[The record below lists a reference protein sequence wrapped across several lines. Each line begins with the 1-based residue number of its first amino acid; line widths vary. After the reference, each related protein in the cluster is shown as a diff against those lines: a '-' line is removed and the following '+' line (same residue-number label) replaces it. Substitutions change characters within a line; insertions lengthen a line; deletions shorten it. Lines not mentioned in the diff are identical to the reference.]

1 MKKYV
6 KPDTS
11 TALANFTQ
19 ARPVVFANLK
29 PTSVPI
35 SLRLP
40 VSVLERLKREAH
52 RRGVPYQSYIKTV
65 LAEAVTG

>member
-6 KPDTS
+6 KPDSS
-11 TALANFTQ
+11 TAHADFAQ
-19 ARPVVFANLK
+19 AKPVVFANLK
-29 PTSVPI
+29 PTSAPI

-40 VSVLERLKREAH
+40 MPVLERLKREAH

-65 LAEAVTG
+65 LAEAVAG